1 MRSRQS
7 LLCILAAVV
16 VVITAAGSN
25 AIELVGRA
33 TMVQADSIPMGL
45 PGDTVWDF
53 SGVRPL
59 PGSKTWF
66 ASKMGDSVLAVAC
79 GDSQLT
85 YLERNDSLY
94 WLGFENPSTEMRET
108 GTVRAARP
116 SAIAAGVQPCKYTG
130 KKLDREAG
138 LDLYDFAARQLDPAL
153 GRTTTQ
159 DPMAE
164 KYYSISPYA
173 WCAGNPIR
181 NTDPTGNW
189 IVGIRGKKVSYD
201 NRTKTWKNATKDIME
216 LGNEMAKTKAGM
228 QVLRAMLYSKHPIS
242 LIFNKTSVIKLGNS
256 YVMGQTSPR
265 VVVDKNGK
273 RHFKSV
279 SITFFMKVINDKSK
293 WGVEYTGLS
302 ESDVLGTVGVHEGE
316 HGTNEKA
323 SSNFYS
329 HPKGDKTK
337 HKVEENAEEKEQQ
350 HLEQLKLLKT
360 QEENNK

>member
-45 PGDTVWDF
+45 PGDTVWDS

-59 PGSKTWF
+59 PGSKTWV

-108 GTVRAARP
+108 GTVWAARP

-130 KKLDREAG
+130 KELDREAG

-159 DPMAE
+159 DPLAE
-164 KYYSISPYA
+164 KYYSISPYT
-173 WCAGNPIR
+173 WCASNPIKHI
-181 NTDPTGNW
+181 DLTGKESIN
-189 IVGIRGKKVSYD
+189 GI
-201 NRTKTWKNATKDIME
+201 NMNEKNAKNVIPGLLNKYQNTNKIVVFSH
-216 LGNEMAKTKAGM
+216 GNETGTALVYSVKKWR
-228 QVLRAMLYSKHPIS
+228 VECLYILK
-242 LIFNKTSVIKLGNS
+242 
-256 YVMGQTSPR
+256 
-265 VVVDKNGK
+265 
-273 RHFKSV
+273 
-279 SITFFMKVINDKSK
+279 ITFLQPRF
-293 WGVEYTGLS
+293 
-302 ESDVLGTVGVHEGE
+302 
-316 HGTNEKA
+316 
-323 SSNFYS
+323 
-329 HPKGDKTK
+329 
-337 HKVEENAEEKEQQ
+337 
-350 HLEQLKLLKT
+350 
-360 QEENNK
+360 